1 MVFTKQ
7 TKFPFYRKEKGCKE
21 NLYRSL
27 SGMNESCMP
36 QGEPTEGYKSTWN
49 LTCKFVYN
57 TYIVWLQ
64 TNAPE
69 VMKVT

>member
-1 MVFTKQ
+1 
-7 TKFPFYRKEKGCKE
+7 
-21 NLYRSL
+21 
-27 SGMNESCMP
+27 MNESCMP

-57 TYIVWLQ
+57 TYIVGLQ